1 MGKYLNMKKIFLFL
15 SAFIP
20 MYFLLWVKLVLDI
33 INHNLTFNVLNT
45 TFFILLIIVI
55 IVGSFGTFKIIYD
68 DQLKST
74 YVTIVESNNITD
86 QHFLGYFSL
95 FVLSAVS
102 FDLSKVNMAVVF
114 VFIIVMIGIVYIKNQ
129 LFYINPFLNIFGY
142 NFYKISYIEDNKTK
156 TDYVFCK
163 NDIVVGLGYYVK
175 FNKNFS
181 FVDCS
186 KNNAV
191 DCSKTDNKK

>member
-1 MGKYLNMKKIFLFL
+1 MKKIFLFL

-68 DQLKST
+68 DQIKST

-142 NFYKISYIEDNKTK
+142 NFYKISYIEDNKIK
-156 TDYVFCK
+156 TNYVFCK

>member
-1 MGKYLNMKKIFLFL
+1 MKKIFLFL

-68 DQLKST
+68 DQIKST

-142 NFYKISYIEDNKTK
+142 NFYKISYIEDNKIK

-186 KNNAV
+186 KNNAF

>member
-1 MGKYLNMKKIFLFL
+1 MKKIFLFL

-191 DCSKTDNKK
+191 DCSKTYNKK

>member
-1 MGKYLNMKKIFLFL
+1 MKKIFLFL

-68 DQLKST
+68 DQIKST

-191 DCSKTDNKK
+191 NCSKTDNKK

>member
-1 MGKYLNMKKIFLFL
+1 MKKIFLFL

-68 DQLKST
+68 NQIKST

>member
-1 MGKYLNMKKIFLFL
+1 MKKIFLFL

-142 NFYKISYIEDNKTK
+142 NFYKITYIEDNKTK

-191 DCSKTDNKK
+191 NCSKTDNKK

>member
-1 MGKYLNMKKIFLFL
+1 
-15 SAFIP
+15 

-68 DQLKST
+68 DQIKST

-186 KNNAV
+186 KNNAF

>member
-1 MGKYLNMKKIFLFL
+1 MKKIFLFL

-68 DQLKST
+68 DQIKST

-186 KNNAV
+186 KNNAF

>member
-1 MGKYLNMKKIFLFL
+1 MKKIFLFL

-68 DQLKST
+68 NQIKST

-191 DCSKTDNKK
+191 DCSKTDNKN

>member
-1 MGKYLNMKKIFLFL
+1 MKKIFLFL

-68 DQLKST
+68 DQIKST

-186 KNNAV
+186 KKNAV

>member
-1 MGKYLNMKKIFLFL
+1 MKKIFLFL

-191 DCSKTDNKK
+191 NCSKTDNKN

>member
-1 MGKYLNMKKIFLFL
+1 MKKIFLFL

-68 DQLKST
+68 DQIKST

-181 FVDCS
+181 FVYCS
-186 KNNAV
+186 KNNAF

>member
-1 MGKYLNMKKIFLFL
+1 MKKIFLFL

-68 DQLKST
+68 DQIKST

-186 KNNAV
+186 KNNTV
-191 DCSKTDNKK
+191 DCSKTDNKN

>member
-1 MGKYLNMKKIFLFL
+1 MKKIFLFL

-68 DQLKST
+68 DQIKST

>member
-1 MGKYLNMKKIFLFL
+1 
-15 SAFIP
+15 

-156 TDYVFCK
+156 TDFVFCK
-163 NDIVVGLGYYVK
+163 KDIIVGLGYYVK

-186 KNNAV
+186 KNNVV

>member
-1 MGKYLNMKKIFLFL
+1 MKKIFLFL

-68 DQLKST
+68 DQIKST

-142 NFYKISYIEDNKTK
+142 NFYKISYIEDNKIK
-156 TDYVFCK
+156 TNYVFCK

-186 KNNAV
+186 KNNTV
-191 DCSKTDNKK
+191 DYSKTDNKK

>member
-1 MGKYLNMKKIFLFL
+1 MSVQTEKKKSSYREALILI
-15 SAFIP
+15 AF
-20 MYFLLWVKLVLDI
+20 
-33 INHNLTFNVLNT
+33 
-45 TFFILLIIVI
+45 VI
-55 IVGSFGTFKIIYD
+55 IGAS
-68 DQLKST
+68 
-74 YVTIVESNNITD
+74 
-86 QHFLGYFSL
+86 LGLILGEKASVLYPIGQIWLNLL

-186 KNNAV
+186 KNNTF

>member
-1 MGKYLNMKKIFLFL
+1 MKKIFLFL

-68 DQLKST
+68 DQIKST

-156 TDYVFCK
+156 TEYVFCK

-186 KNNAV
+186 KNNTV
-191 DCSKTDNKK
+191 DYSKTDNKK

>member
-1 MGKYLNMKKIFLFL
+1 MKKIFLFL

-68 DQLKST
+68 DQIKST

-142 NFYKISYIEDNKTK
+142 NFYKISYIEDNKIK

>member
-1 MGKYLNMKKIFLFL
+1 
-15 SAFIP
+15 

-68 DQLKST
+68 DQIKST
-74 YVTIVESNNITD
+74 YVTIVESDNITD

-191 DCSKTDNKK
+191 DCSKTDKKNKN

>member
-1 MGKYLNMKKIFLFL
+1 MKKIFLFL

-68 DQLKST
+68 DQIKST

-191 DCSKTDNKK
+191 NCSKTDNKN

>member
-1 MGKYLNMKKIFLFL
+1 MKKIFLFL

>member
-1 MGKYLNMKKIFLFL
+1 MKKIFLFL

-74 YVTIVESNNITD
+74 YVTIVESINITD

>member
-1 MGKYLNMKKIFLFL
+1 MKKIFLFL

-191 DCSKTDNKK
+191 DYSKSDNKK

>member
-1 MGKYLNMKKIFLFL
+1 MKKIFLFL

-55 IVGSFGTFKIIYD
+55 MVGSFGTFKIIYD

-191 DCSKTDNKK
+191 DCSKTYNKK